1 MNALEDWIVPALG
14 IKQWDQVLGIRRNSI
29 LLLSRYVHFMVVVA
43 TLGQCETRTNINR
56 EIIGSCLKFEPFLAI
71 VIIVIKTK

>member
-1 MNALEDWIVPALG
+1 MGSSVGHTTQLDFVAFKICPFH
-14 IKQWDQVLGIRRNSI
+14 SC
-29 LLLSRYVHFMVVVA
+29 VA